1 MTFTSPRL
9 GYQVTVPEGFVPL
22 ESYMD
27 LYVDDTMTLDL
38 SVAAPDMTVSMVVV
52 TYDQMDE
59 EFKGMNAGQLAAVM
73 GQGLGG
79 YDEYMQIGAV
89 EMVTLGGLEY
99 AKLPV
104 IYTGLL
110 NQDLY
115 FRWSGES
122 IMMIEIV
129 YDPYRKD
136 MADGIIGSIR

>member
-1 MTFTSPRL
+1 
-9 GYQVTVPEGFVPL
+9 
-22 ESYMD
+22 
-27 LYVDDTMTLDL
+27 
-38 SVAAPDMTVSMVVV
+38 
-52 TYDQMDE
+52 
-59 EFKGMNAGQLAAVM
+59 
-73 GQGLGG
+73 
-79 YDEYMQIGAV
+79 
-89 EMVTLGGLEY
+89 MVTLGGREY

-115 FRWSGES
+115 FRWAGES